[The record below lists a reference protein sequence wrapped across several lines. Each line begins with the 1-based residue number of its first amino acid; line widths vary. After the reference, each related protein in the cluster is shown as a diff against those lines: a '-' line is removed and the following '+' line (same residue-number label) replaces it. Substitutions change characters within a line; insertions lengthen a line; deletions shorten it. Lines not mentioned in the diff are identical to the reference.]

1 VIEARKLRVWD
12 GRYDFIEDGH
22 RVATW
27 ESSHWTI
34 GGMIEVGGRTL
45 MVRAN
50 LENDEAS
57 LTEAGGRRVAT
68 ARGFA
73 RKHWTIEADGATYH
87 FTRAAPWRHEEDL
100 LDEGRRLGFVR
111 RSSFWRGHAAADLPG
126 LPRVVALF
134 AIAVVLT
141 RWASDGAATG

>member
-1 VIEARKLRVWD
+1 MIEARKLRVWD
-12 GRYDFIEDGH
+12 GRYDLLEDGH
-22 RVATW
+22 HVATW
-27 ESSHWTI
+27 ERSHWTI

-73 RKHWTIEADGATYH
+73 HKHWTIE
-87 FTRAAPWRHEEDL
+87 
-100 LDEGRRLGFVR
+100 
-111 RSSFWRGHAAADLPG
+111 PG
-126 LPRVVALF
+126 MA
-134 AIAVVLT
+134 
-141 RWASDGAATG
+141 